1 MSTRNK
7 AGFTIIELL
16 IVAAIIG
23 LLSAVVLQSLNAARE
38 KSRNATRLSQIDQ
51 INKAL
56 ELSATGGQNKLPYS
70 GSAIPNLNA
79 WRCLGLGA
87 GPTCAGVGYV
97 GFTAVNTAIES
108 NIAGG
113 VIPKDPSITANSTYG
128 DYYMYNSNTPAITV
142 GGQECNGAGTTC
154 PAGTYLSWVVE
165 GSNPN
170 CGRGKKWQVVPA
182 GMWCVLRIGDT
193 VAN

>member
-23 LLSAVVLQSLNAARE
+23 LLSAVVLQSLNMARQ

-56 ELSATGGQNKLPYS
+56 ELSATGGSNRLPYS
-70 GSAIPNLNA
+70 GSLVPNLGA

-87 GPTCAGVGYV
+87 GTCAGVGYV
-97 GFTAVNTAIES
+97 GFGTVNTAIQS

-113 VIPKDPSITANSTYG
+113 VIPKDPSIAGTYG
-128 DYYMYNSNTPAITV
+128 DYYLYNSNTPAITT
-142 GGQECNGAGTTC
+142 GGASECNAAGTTC
-154 PAGTYLSWVVE
+154 PAGTYLSWVIE
-165 GSNPN
+165 GSSPN
-170 CGRGKKWQVVPA
+170 CGRGKKWQPVTA
-182 GMWCVLRIGDT
+182 GMWCVLRIGDSVT
-193 VAN
+193 TP

>member
-23 LLSAVVLQSLNAARE
+23 LLSAVVLQSLNAARQ

-51 INKAL
+51 INKAM

-70 GSAIPNLNA
+70 GTTDQFI
-79 WRCLGLGA
+79 WTCLGA
-87 GPTCAGVGYV
+87 TANCAGGSNYGWSPSLNTTVG
-97 GFTAVNTAIES
+97 N

-113 VIPKDPSITANSTYG
+113 VIPRDPSISLGSIG
-128 DYYMYNSNTPAITV
+128 DYYLYHSNMPNITTGSCTPTL
-142 GGQECNGAGTTC
+142 C
-154 PAGTYLSWVVE
+154 PAGAYLSWVVE
-165 GSNPN
+165 NSTN
-170 CGRGKKWQVVPA
+170 CGRGKLWIAVTS
-182 GMWCVLRIGDT
+182 GNRCVLRVGDSVT
-193 VAN
+193 N